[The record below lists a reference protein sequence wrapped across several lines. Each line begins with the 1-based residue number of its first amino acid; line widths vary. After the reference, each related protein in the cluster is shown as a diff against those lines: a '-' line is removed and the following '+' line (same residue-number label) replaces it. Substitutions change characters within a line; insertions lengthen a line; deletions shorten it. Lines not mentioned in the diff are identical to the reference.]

1 MTVSEQQLD
10 LEALRSCTPGNGL
23 LASPG
28 CVVTGDSQKGQTKNG
43 TSCTCY
49 IVSIVMCICIHTI
62 LFEYMST
69 DSLEFVVDLF
79 RTLPVCLHA
88 YVHTYVGTCMV
99 CSYVHTYNIQCCV
112 HVSECFRVW

>member
-10 LEALRSCTPGNGL
+10 LEALRSFTPGNGL

-28 CVVTGDSQKGQTKNG
+28 CVVTGDSQKGQTKNS

-49 IVSIVMCICIHTI
+49 IVSIVICICIHTI

-79 RTLPVCLHA
+79 RTLPVCLHKINA
-88 YVHTYVGTCMV
+88 I
-99 CSYVHTYNIQCCV
+99 S
-112 HVSECFRVW
+112 